1 MRDLH
6 GTKTVLLGPQR
17 RAPTVGDVLTRLG
30 LEGATVAAIT
40 AGWEEREAEDLELG
54 EHLGRPVVNLD
65 LHERAETLLRADA
78 ELHEALR
85 QQREHLRELQRLYR
99 LRLRHV
105 APAAE
110 ELLRSRGPEALLEP
124 ERTAALDQLRTLD
137 EHHLERVRSLETE
150 LFERTGLASR
160 EDLVRQ
166 RHEIADRIREAD
178 VLLVA
183 GGHIGF
189 LYNRLWLFDVLDL
202 VPPKMPIVAWSAGA
216 MVLSERIVLFHDAPP
231 QGRGW
236 AEVFG
241 PGLGLFR
248 GVVPL
253 PHARRRLHLE
263 DPVRVQM
270 LSRRYPD
277 ALCVALDEGSELVWD
292 GRTWSG
298 SDGTTR
304 LGARGGLEPVG
315 IVAGD
320 DR

>member
-6 GTKTVLLGPQR
+6 GTKTILLGPQR
-17 RAPTVGDVLTRLG
+17 HEPTVGAALERLG

-65 LHERAETLLRADA
+65 LHERAEAVLQADPS
-78 ELHEALR
+78 LTEALR
-85 QQREHLRELQRLYR
+85 RQREHLRELQRLYR
-99 LRLRHV
+99 MRLRHL

-110 ELLRSRGPEALLEP
+110 ELLRFDGAEELLEP
-124 ERTAALDQLRTLD
+124 ERSAAMDQLRALD
-137 EHHLERVRSLETE
+137 EHHLERVRAFEAE
-150 LFERTGLASR
+150 LVEREGLATR
-160 EDLVRQ
+160 EDLAHQ
-166 RHEIADRIREAD
+166 REEIAARIREAD

-189 LYNRLWLFDVLDL
+189 LFNRLWLFDVLDL

-216 MVLSERIVLFHDAPP
+216 MVLSDRIVLFHDAPP

-241 PGLGLFR
+241 PGLGLVR
-248 GVVPL
+248 GVLPL
-253 PHARRRLHLE
+253 PHARRRLDLD
-263 DPVRVQM
+263 DPTRVQL
-270 LSRRYPD
+270 LSRRFPD
-277 ALCVALDEGSELVWD
+277 ALCVAFDEGSELVWD
-292 GRTWSG
+292 GRAWTG
-298 SDGTTR
+298 SDGTRR
-304 LGARGGLEPVG
+304 LGARGELEPVG
-315 IVAGD
+315 TVAGV